1 MIRVNDNYLKLP
13 GSYLFATIAA
23 KAKAFRQTL
32 AVDDVIS
39 LGIGDVTQPL
49 CEAVVAAMHD
59 AVEELARAE
68 SFHGYGPEQGYEFLR
83 QAIAAGDYAARGV
96 KVSPDEI
103 FVSDGAKSDTGNI
116 VDILGSGRVAVT
128 DPVYP
133 VYVDSNAMAGRA
145 GDYTGTKWSGIT
157 YLPCLEENG
166 FAPQLPSG
174 KVDVVYLCFP
184 NNPMGTVLTKDE
196 LAKWV
201 DWAIA
206 NDVLILY
213 DSAYE
218 AFITNP
224 AVPHSIYEIEGAR
237 KVAIEFRS
245 YSKTAGFTGVR
256 CGYAVLPDELAV
268 EACGRR
274 VRLNELWKRRQCT
287 KFNGASYISQRGAA
301 AIYTEAGR
309 RQTAATIEYYLGNAA
324 YLKRALEEMGF
335 KVFGGTDAPYLWV
348 ATPAGI
354 PSWDFFDI
362 LLKQAH
368 LICTPGSG
376 FGPSGEGFVRLTAF
390 GRRESYIDAVERLH
404 KLEMKQLINKNK

>member
-1 MIRVNDNYLKLP
+1 MIRVNDNYLRLP
-13 GSYLFATIAA
+13 GSYLFADIAA
-23 KAKAFRQTL
+23 KARAFRQTL

-49 CEAVVAAMHD
+49 CDAAVAAMHD
-59 AVEELARAE
+59 AVDELSRVE
-68 SFHGYGPEQGYEFLR
+68 SFHGYGPEQGYDFLR
-83 QAIAAGDYAARGV
+83 KAIAEGDYASRGV

-145 GDYTGTKWSGIT
+145 GDYTGARWSGIT
-157 YLPCLEENG
+157 YLPCTEENG
-166 FAPQLPSG
+166 FVPQLPSE

-201 DWAIA
+201 EWAIE
-206 NDVLILY
+206 NDVLILF

-224 AVPHSIYEIEGAR
+224 AVPHSIFEIEGAR

-256 CGYAVLPDELAV
+256 CGYAVIPDELTV
-268 EACGRR
+268 EAGGRT

-301 AIYTEAGR
+301 AIYTEEGR
-309 RQTAATIEYYLGNAA
+309 RQTKSTIEYYLSNAA
-324 YLKRALEEMGF
+324 YLKRALSELGL
-335 KVFGGTDAPYLWV
+335 KAFGGTDAPYLWV
-348 ATPAGI
+348 KTPEGM

-362 LLKQAH
+362 LLRQSH
-368 LICTPGSG
+368 LICTPGAG
-376 FGPSGEGFVRLTAF
+376 FGPSGEGFVRFTAF
-390 GRRESYIDAVERLH
+390 GRRESYVEASRRLQ
-404 KLEMKQLINKNK
+404 KLII

>member
-1 MIRVNDNYLKLP
+1 MIRINDNYLKLP

-23 KAKAFRQTL
+23 KAKAFRQTI

-49 CEAVVAAMHD
+49 CDAAIAAMHD
-59 AVEELARAE
+59 AVDELSRAG
-68 SFHGYGPEQGYEFLR
+68 SFRGYGPEQGYEFLR
-83 QAIAAGDYAARGV
+83 RAIAEGDYASRGV
-96 KVSPDEI
+96 RISPDEI
-103 FVSDGAKSDTGNI
+103 FISDGAKSDTGNI

-166 FAPQLPSG
+166 FVPQLPSE

-201 DWAIA
+201 EWAME

-218 AFITNP
+218 AFITKP
-224 AVPHSIYEIEGAR
+224 SVPHSIYEIDGAK

-256 CGYAVLPDELAV
+256 CGYVVLPDELCT
-268 EACGRR
+268 EEGGRR
-274 VRLNELWKRRQCT
+274 VKLNELWKRRQCT

-301 AIYTEAGR
+301 AIYTEEGR
-309 RQTAATIEYYLGNAA
+309 RQTARTIGYYLENAA
-324 YLKRALEEMGF
+324 YLKGALEDIGI
-335 KVFGGTDAPYLWV
+335 KAFGGIDAPYLWV
-348 ATPAGI
+348 KTPGGI

-362 LLKQAH
+362 LLTQAH
-368 LICTPGSG
+368 LICTPGAG
-376 FGPSGEGFVRLTAF
+376 FGPSGEGFVRFTAF
-390 GRRESYIDAVERLH
+390 GHRESYYEAADRLG
-404 KLEMKQLINKNK
+404 KLII